1 MKRILTILALL
12 LVTVSG
18 YAQKQLIEGT
28 VVFSDVQEPAMGA
41 IVHLAGSNEAAVVD
55 IDGNFSIPAEIGDVL
70 NVSFVGYKA
79 KDVEVKDKGL
89 INVVLEPDYTTI
101 EGVVVVGYGTQK
113 RSLVTGSSTTIKSED
128 IARPGVARVDEALQ
142 GKAAG
147 VVVTSN
153 GGQPGEGISIRIRGA
168 GTNGNAAPL
177 YVVDGVQLSN
187 IDFLNPDDISSME
200 ILKDAASAAIY
211 GARGANGVIMITTKH
226 GSYGESMDISANVS
240 YGVQNLQKKMSLLDA
255 TSYMI
260 LQNEAAINGGA
271 SPYFTAEQIT
281 KAGAGTDWQ
290 QEILNVNAPIFD
302 AQLRFSGG
310 SENSRYNVSGSFF
323 RQEGIF
329 APDKSDYERYT
340 FRESTDSRYFNGAL
354 TFGQSLIFSASTKR
368 GIDVNN
374 TFGGPLLGALN
385 MDPVTPVFDDN
396 GDYAISPY
404 VAQEIVNPVA
414 QIQNIHSRSEYVNLI
429 GNTYLELKF
438 LEDFKVKTNLSLEGG
453 FGNTWGYKPEYYLNA
468 AQQNTETVVTNTS
481 NKLFGL
487 QWENTLSYDKQ
498 FGDHSIQAM
507 IGNTVRQ
514 YEGTDLGASKAGLLV
529 DDPKYAYLSLAK
541 NEESA
546 AAWGGAWHN
555 ALVSYFGR
563 VNYSFA
569 NKYML
574 SATFRADGSSRFG
587 PNNRFGYFP
596 SVSAGWNIS
605 NESFMDS
612 ADWLNQLKLRVSWG
626 QNGNENIGDW
636 QYLSTIGTGAR
647 TYEYDG
653 VIYPGASPDRAPNPD
668 IKWETSEQFNVGV
681 DALIDNRF
689 TFALDYYIKTT
700 KDLLVYVP
708 IPSYVGVGAAASN
721 AGSVRNSGVEF
732 AFKYNDH
739 AGDWNWFVDFNIA
752 YNSNKVIEVGN
763 AEGYIP
769 GATVGTSMNSVTRME
784 EGMPISFFY
793 GYVTDGIFQTNGEA
807 ESYINNQGGMIQ
819 PGAVA
824 GDFKYVDLNGDG
836 KIDDSDRTMIGD
848 PNPDFTGGLTLGAGW
863 KGFDLSVF
871 FSGMYGN
878 EIFNATRRWDQTMSN
893 YQTTAVDRWHG
904 EGTSYTHPR
913 LTTNDVNK
921 NYSRASDFFIE
932 DGSFLR
938 LKNITLGYTFDFK
951 EVEYIKSL
959 RVYAAANNL
968 LTLTGYSGFDP
979 EIGNNGV
986 LYNGIDYG
994 MYPQPQSIIFGLN
1007 ITF

>member
-1 MKRILTILALL
+1 M
-12 LVTVSG
+12 
-18 YAQKQLIEGT
+18 GT
-28 VVFSDVQEPAMGA
+28 
-41 IVHLAGSNEAAVVD
+41 IVHVD
-55 IDGNFSIPAEIGDVL
+55 GTSSSAMVDVDGNFSIEAEIGQFL
-70 NVSFVGYKA
+70 TFTFAGYQSKQ
-79 KDVEVKDKGL
+79 VEVKDQGN
-89 INVVLEPDYTTI
+89 IDVVLEPDLTSI

-113 RSLVTGSSTTIKSED
+113 RSLVTGSSTTIKSDD

-147 VVVTSN
+147 VVVTTN

-187 IDFLNPDDISSME
+187 IDFLNPDDIASME

-240 YGVQNLQKKMSLLDA
+240 YGIQNLQKKMDLLDA

-260 LQNEAAINGGA
+260 LQNEASINGGGSA
-271 SPYFTAEQIT
+271 YFTYEQIA
-281 KAGAGTDWQ
+281 KAGVGTDWQ
-290 QEILNVNAPIFD
+290 QEILNVNAPIID
-302 AQLRFSGG
+302 AQLRFNGG
-310 SENSRYNVSGSFF
+310 SQKSRYSVSGSYF
-323 RQEGIF
+323 RQEGII
-329 APDKSDYERYT
+329 APGKSDYERYT
-340 FRESTDSRYFNGAL
+340 FRESTDSRYFDGAL
-354 TFGQSLIFSASTKR
+354 TFGQSLIFSATTRS

-385 MDPVTPVFDDN
+385 MDPVTPVFDEN
-396 GDYAISPY
+396 GEYAISPY
-404 VAQEIVNPVA
+404 VSQEIVNPVA
-414 QIQNIHSRSEYVNLI
+414 QIQTIHSSNEYVNII

-438 LEDFKVKTNLSLEGG
+438 LKDFKVKTNLSLEGG

-468 AQQNTETVVTNTS
+468 SQRNDETVVTNTS
-481 NKLFGL
+481 NKLFGV
-487 QWENTLSYDKQ
+487 QWENTLSYDKEV
-498 FGDHSIQAM
+498 GKHSIQAM
-507 IGNTVRQ
+507 VGNTVRQ
-514 YEGTDLGASKAGLLV
+514 YNGSDIGASKAGLLV

-546 AAWGGAWHN
+546 SAWGGAWHN

-563 VNYSFA
+563 VNYSFDD
-569 NKYML
+569 KYML

-587 PNNRFGYFP
+587 TNNRFGYFP

-605 NESFMDS
+605 EESFMEDTQ
-612 ADWLNQLKLRVSWG
+612 WLNQLKLRASWG

-647 TYEYDG
+647 TYEFDG
-653 VIYPGASPDRAPNPD
+653 VVYPGASPDRAPNPD

-681 DALIDNRF
+681 DAVIFNRF
-689 TFALDYYIKTT
+689 NFTLDYYIKTT

-721 AGSVRNSGVEF
+721 AGSVRNTGVEF
-732 AFKYNDH
+732 AFKYNDRV
-739 AGDWNWFVDFNIA
+739 GDWNWYVDFNIA

-763 AEGYIP
+763 AEGFIP
-769 GATVGTSMNSVTRME
+769 GATVGTAMNSVTRME
-784 EGMPISFFY
+784 VDHPISFFY
-793 GYVTDGIFQTNGEA
+793 GYQTDGIFQTNSEA
-807 ESYINNQGGMIQ
+807 ESYVDEEGNRIQ

-824 GDFKYVDLNGDG
+824 GDFRYVDLNGDG
-836 KIDDSDRTMIGD
+836 TIDDNDRTMIGD

-863 KGFDLSVF
+863 RGFDLSIF

-878 EIFNATRRWDQTMSN
+878 DIFNATRRWDQTMSN
-893 YQTTAVDRWHG
+893 YQISAADRWHG
-904 EGTSYTHPR
+904 EGTSDSHPR
-913 LTTNDVNK
+913 LTTNDTNK
-921 NYSRASDFFIE
+921 NYSRASDFFVE

-938 LKNITLGYTFDFK
+938 LKNLTLGYTFDFSK
-951 EVEYIKSL
+951 AKYISSMRL
-959 RVYAAANNL
+959 YAAANNL
-968 LTLTGYSGFDP
+968 FTITKYSGFDP

-994 MYPQPQSIIFGLN
+994 MYPQPQSFIFGIN

>member
-1 MKRILTILALL
+1 MKKISTILVLL
-12 LVTVSG
+12 LVTLSS
-18 YAQKQLIEGT
+18 YAQKLSIEGT
-28 VVFSDVQEPAMGA
+28 VFFSDFQEPAIGA
-41 IVHLAGSNEAAVVD
+41 IVQVAGSDVTTMVD
-55 IDGNFSIPAEIGDVL
+55 IYGNFAIDAEIGNTL
-70 NVSFVGYKA
+70 IIRSTGYKT
-79 KDVEVKDKGL
+79 KEVEVKDKGT
-89 INVVLEPDYTTI
+89 INVLLEPDFTAI

-113 RSLVTGSSTTIKSED
+113 RSLVTGSSTTIKSDD
-128 IARPGVARVDEALQ
+128 IARPGVVRVDEALQ

-147 VVVTSN
+147 VVVTTN

-168 GTNGNAAPL
+168 GTNGDAAPL
-177 YVVDGVQLSN
+177 YVVDGIQLSN
-187 IDFLNPDDISSME
+187 IDFLNPDDIASME

-226 GSYGESMDISANVS
+226 GSYGESMNISANVS
-240 YGVQNLQKKMSLLDA
+240 YGIQNLYNKMDMLDA

-260 LQNEAAINGGA
+260 LQNEASINGGGSSIF
-271 SPYFTAEQIT
+271 SPEQIA
-281 KAGAGTDWQ
+281 KAGVGTDWQ
-290 QEILNVNAPIFD
+290 QEILNANAPIID
-302 AQLRFSGG
+302 AQLRFTGG
-310 SENSRYNVSGSFF
+310 SENSRYSVSGSFF
-323 RQEGIF
+323 RQEGII
-329 APDKSDYERYT
+329 APGKSDYERYT
-340 FRESTDSRYFNGAL
+340 FRESTDSKYFDGAL
-354 TFGQSLIFSASTKR
+354 TFGQSLIFSASTKS

-374 TFGGPLLGALN
+374 TFGGPLLGSLN
-385 MDPVTPVFDDN
+385 MDPVTSVYDEN

-414 QIQNIHSRSEYVNLI
+414 QIQTVHASNEYVNII

-438 LEDFKVKTNLSLEGG
+438 LEDFKVKTNLSLDGG

-468 AQQNTETVVTNTS
+468 AQINNETVVTNTS
-481 NKLFGL
+481 NRVFGL
-487 QWENTLSYDKQ
+487 QWENTLSYDKVIEK
-498 FGDHSIQAM
+498 HTIQAM
-507 IGNTVRQ
+507 VGNTLRQ
-514 YEGTDLGASKAGLLV
+514 YNGSDIGASKSGLLI

-546 AAWGGAWHN
+546 SAWGGAWHN

-563 VNYSFA
+563 VNYSYDD
-569 NKYML
+569 KYML

-587 PNNRFGYFP
+587 TNNRFGYFP

-605 NESFMDS
+605 NESFMES
-612 ADWLNQLKLRVSWG
+612 VNWINSLKLRASWG

-681 DALIDNRF
+681 DAIVNSRF
-689 TFALDYYIKTT
+689 TFTLDYYIKTT

-732 AFKYNDH
+732 AFKYSDGV
-739 AGDWNWFVDFNIA
+739 GDWNWSVDFNVA
-752 YNSNKVIEVGN
+752 YNKNRVIEVGN

-784 EGMPISFFY
+784 EGLPISFFY
-793 GYVTDGIFQTNGEA
+793 GYQTDGIFQNDAEA
-807 ESYINNQGGMIQ
+807 EGYIDANGNRIQ
-819 PGAVA
+819 PDAVA
-824 GDFKYVDLNGDG
+824 GDFRYVDLNGDG
-836 KIDDSDRTMIGD
+836 QIDDNDRTMIGD

-863 KGFDLSVF
+863 KGFDLSIF

-878 EIFNATRRWDQTMSN
+878 DIFNATRRWDQTMSN
-893 YQTTAVDRWHG
+893 YQISAADRWHG

-913 LTTNDVNK
+913 LTSNDTNK
-921 NYSRASDFFIE
+921 NYSRASSFFIE

-938 LKNITLGYTFDFK
+938 LKNITLGYTFDLSK
-951 EVEYIKSL
+951 AKYISSVRL
-959 RVYAAANNL
+959 YASANNL
-968 LTLTGYSGFDP
+968 LTFTNYSGFDP
-979 EIGNNGV
+979 EIGNHGV

-994 MYPQPQSIIFGLN
+994 MYPQPQTIIMGIN